1 MKTYGELLK
10 ALIEH
15 YEKAVIELPEDY
27 GKMQVY
33 LSDNNVAR
41 GICAL
46 AIYSYNINIYSSKFI
61 DNYTNDKMNY
71 CDYPRSH
78 NYIIA
83 KELLQK
89 RIDRMKELLTEWENI
104 LIN

>member
-1 MKTYGELLK
+1 MTTYGALLK
-10 ALIEH
+10 ALIYH

-27 GKMQVY
+27 GEMQVY
-33 LSDNNVAR
+33 LSDNNVAW

-46 AIYSYNINIYSSKFI
+46 AIYSYNIDIYNSKFI
-61 DNYTNDKMNY
+61 ENYTNDKMNY